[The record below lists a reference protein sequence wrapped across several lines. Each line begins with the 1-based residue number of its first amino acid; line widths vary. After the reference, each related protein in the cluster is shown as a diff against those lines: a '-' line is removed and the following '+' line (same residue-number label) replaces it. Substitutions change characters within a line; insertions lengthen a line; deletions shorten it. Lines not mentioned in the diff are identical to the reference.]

1 MTDIEKRAH
10 DLAVAYAVE
19 SCKRKG
25 YEFKLDATEP
35 FEFGTAYHCAYKEII
50 KSLQEKDFPQ
60 ISL

>member
-19 SCKRKG
+19 FCKCKG
-25 YEFKLDATEP
+25 NEFKLNATEP

-50 KSLQEKDFPQ
+50 KSLQEKDSQ
-60 ISL
+60 QTS